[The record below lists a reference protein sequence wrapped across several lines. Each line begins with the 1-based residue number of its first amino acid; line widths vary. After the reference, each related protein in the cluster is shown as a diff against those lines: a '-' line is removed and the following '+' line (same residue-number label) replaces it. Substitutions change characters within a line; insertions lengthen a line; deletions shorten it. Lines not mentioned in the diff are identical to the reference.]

1 MSKSEK
7 VKMEYCLD
15 VLWLFYYEMEDCN
28 YYLVDEKVREWR
40 IGSVREREMVRDKII
55 KNCKRIDIL
64 LNKCVE

>member
-1 MSKSEK
+1 
-7 VKMEYCLD
+7 MEYCLD

-28 YYLVDEKVREWR
+28 YCLVDEKVRDWW
-40 IGSVREREMVRDKII
+40 IGSVREREVVRERII